1 MKHIYT
7 KAVAALLCTVFAFAL
22 PYNLY
27 AHAVLVESSPKDG
40 SRVKGP
46 NLPLSL
52 RFNVRVDGSRSRFSL
67 LLSDRT
73 TLPVVLDPQTKP
85 NVLSAKAAGLNAG
98 TYKLQWQVLA
108 ADGHITRGEFTFFV
122 E

>member
-1 MKHIYT
+1 MKRIYN
-7 KAVAALLCTVFAFAL
+7 KALAALLCTLFAFAL
-22 PYNLY
+22 PSDMY

-40 SRVKGP
+40 SRMKGP

-67 LLSDRT
+67 VFADST
-73 TLPVVLDPQTKP
+73 AVPVALEPQTKP
-85 NVLSAKAAGLNAG
+85 NVLSAKANGLKAGK
-98 TYKLQWQVLA
+98 YKLQWQVLA
-108 ADGHITRGEFTFFV
+108 ADGHITRGEFTFYV